1 MANTIKCTINGNQ
14 CIVTLTNGIAKLSIL
29 KTDSRVLAGKYICL
43 GKLTA
48 GIAKEGRYAIYLPS
62 NLTNKISSP
71 NLLCPSGNQLV
82 S

>member
-1 MANTIKCTINGNQ
+1 MPWE
-14 CIVTLTNGIAKLSIL
+14 V
-29 KTDSRVLAGKYICL
+29 DGKYREIGEDML
-43 GKLTA
+43 Y
-48 GIAKEGRYAIYLPS
+48 IPS